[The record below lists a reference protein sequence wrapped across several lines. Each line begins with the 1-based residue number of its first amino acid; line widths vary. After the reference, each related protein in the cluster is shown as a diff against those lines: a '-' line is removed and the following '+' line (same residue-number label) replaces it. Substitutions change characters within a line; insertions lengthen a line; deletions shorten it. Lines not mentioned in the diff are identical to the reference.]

1 MSWKTIAVLL
11 VLVLGLGGFLL
22 YDTYWLGPKLD
33 KATAEKGRLWSVEPK
48 DVDGVTIKRQADT
61 LRLKRVENGWEMLE
75 PVKARGDRGPIDE
88 VVTSLATVRVDR
100 EIDPK

>member
-1 MSWKTIAVLL
+1 MSWKTIAVLV
-11 VLVLGLGGFLL
+11 VLVLGLGVFRL
-22 YDTYWLGPKLD
+22 YDTYGHGPQLD
-33 KATAEKGRLWSVEPK
+33 EASVEKGRLWRVEPK
-48 DVDGVTIKRQADT
+48 DVDSVTIKRQADT

-100 EIDPK
+100 